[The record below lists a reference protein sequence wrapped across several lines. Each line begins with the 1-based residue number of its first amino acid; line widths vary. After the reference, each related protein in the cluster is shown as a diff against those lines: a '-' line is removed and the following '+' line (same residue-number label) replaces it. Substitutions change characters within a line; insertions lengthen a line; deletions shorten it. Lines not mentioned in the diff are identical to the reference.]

1 MSCFRSPFARA
12 AVSAFLLAAAGCSL
26 PRAIDQSLGAGKA
39 LSRVDDAAAR
49 GDYDAALASYLS
61 AKRLLITSRQEGY
74 RFFTDR
80 STLDALDEKIAECE
94 RLAGRDGLVR
104 VGARYLAAADLG
116 EALAGSLREL
126 FRENPSG
133 DPARE
138 RVVPETLNGSC
149 VERSDGRFDVTL
161 RVVLRDA
168 EDGADFGQD
177 AWGIVRFLMEGAW
190 GHGFCAYSARKF
202 PHRPWMG
209 RETRWG
215 SSRAPDAENRFVGLK
230 DRIGRLTVAVSRGRL
245 VQEPGDGFGPRG
257 HRTLSAVGP
266 YWREAPYMRY
276 TMDSADAARLNWGE
290 ADRIPDATLYG
301 LIRIASRSDEETG
314 IEGGAGDSGR

>member
-39 LSRVDDAAAR
+39 LSRGDDAAAR

-104 VGARYLAAADLG
+104 VGARYLATADLG

-161 RVVLRDA
+161 RVVMRDA

-190 GHGFCAYSARKF
+190 GHGFCAYSARRF
-202 PHRPWMG
+202 SLRPWMG

-215 SSRAPDAENRFVGLK
+215 SSLAPDAENRFVGLK
-230 DRIGRLTVAVSRGRL
+230 DRIGRFTVVVSRGRL

-266 YWREAPYMRY
+266 YWREAPYRSY
-276 TMDSADAARLNWGE
+276 TMDSADAVRLNWGE

-301 LIRIASRSDEETG
+301 LIRIAPQPDGEKGVEDGLGGSDG
-314 IEGGAGDSGR
+314 